1 METKTTGFSALG
13 FPYPLYVV
21 DVLDRNSLVV
31 AGGGGSVKTG
41 VPNRIDIINLY
52 RNGRNAR
59 TPVDV
64 QKSGGLDTGTEAVMS
79 LTVVNP
85 GDGGF
90 IASLE
95 GQKCV
100 EYIAQSKVNLDTSP
114 EKLLSVEKPAYTT
127 DVLEETHLRRRS
139 GRHWN
144 DDKNSELNKMSTSNQ
159 DSDKRDKKYSLSEPV
174 PLEWELTKVRE
185 YTLMEQISCS
195 ADDSGSESPSGSAP
209 KSLSGMPTCV
219 THGGPA
225 GTWLAIGSDSG
236 SVFLIN
242 RHVQQRFLNEKQL
255 GDNPYQ
261 SLIVYPDV
269 SGGLSTGVCSMAF
282 SHAYTSKQDDSTSYP
297 LLATICDR
305 PDWSTLRV
313 WCTNVNLY
321 TKSFLFLNDIK
332 SIHSTLNSRQ
342 QQVKLKTN
350 TSKRNSTNE
359 RGIRMKTFLSNSN
372 NDNSFKIQDDILFS
386 QFMEKYPYAIA
397 SCSSLSSY
405 GTTPPPS
412 PNLVSTSN
420 KVTSERSSDRSNYRF
435 RHCQFMKYSL
445 KSPIPSN
452 QSLSSSEGLKTG
464 ESYTVES
471 MLVTTI
477 QPLCA
482 NRRSFSRL
490 VVWSVP
496 HPSEAATYESLSS
509 NNIKMHQPIQLNT
522 FAEITLPQGHL
533 PACLAVHP
541 SRSRGLIGV
550 GTMEGRVD
558 VYFLSPSNHC
568 LVNIYTLNNAH
579 PIFVTALTF
588 LREDSCIL
596 TRTSKKI
603 KSHHLPFKSDSF
615 DLVSVSVDRLVKWH
629 HGPTYSTIGQLS
641 HGIININNNIS
652 LLKTIINR
660 KTCTYVVCL
669 FSILF
674 LPILIVF
681 LESILSNF
689 Y

>member
-1 METKTTGFSALG
+1 MRNSLMENKTTGFSALG

-52 RNGRNAR
+52 RNGLDAR

-64 QKSGGLDTGTEAVMS
+64 QKSGGLDTGTEAVMN

-95 GQKCV
+95 G
-100 EYIAQSKVNLDTSP
+100 
-114 EKLLSVEKPAYTT
+114 
-127 DVLEETHLRRRS
+127 
-139 GRHWN
+139 RHRK
-144 DDKNSELNKMSTSNQ
+144 DDKDSELNKMSTSTQ
-159 DSDKRDKKYSLSEPV
+159 DSDKKDKKNSVCGPL

-242 RHVQQRFLNEKQL
+242 RHVQQRFLDEEKL
-255 GDNPYQ
+255 GDSPYQ

-282 SHAYTSKQDDSTSYP
+282 SHAYASKQDDSTSYP

-313 WCTNVNLY
+313 WCINVNLQS
-321 TKSFLFLNDIK
+321 KSFLFLNDIK

-342 QQVKLKTN
+342 QLVKLKTN
-350 TSKRNSTNE
+350 TSKRNPSNE
-359 RGIRMKTFLSNSN
+359 RGIRMKTFLSNLD

-386 QFMEKYPYAIA
+386 RSMEKYPYAIA

-420 KVTSERSSDRSNYRF
+420 KITSERSSDRSNYRF

-445 KSPIPSN
+445 KSPISSN
-452 QSLSSSEGLKTG
+452 QSLSSSEGLKTS
-464 ESYTVES
+464 EIYTVES

-496 HPSEAATYESLSS
+496 HPSEAATFESLSS

-568 LVNIYTLNNAH
+568 LINIYTLNNAH

-588 LREDSCIL
+588 LREDSCVL
-596 TRTSKKI
+596 ARTSKKPI
-603 KSHHLPFKSDSF
+603 SRLPLKSDSF

-629 HGPTYSTIGQLS
+629 HGPTYSTVGKLS
-641 HGIININNNIS
+641 HGIININNNNNVS
-652 LLKTIINR
+652 LLKTIINP
-660 KTCTYVVCL
+660 KTFTYIFCL

-674 LPILIVF
+674 LPILMVF
-681 LESILSNF
+681 LESMLSNF

>member
-1 METKTTGFSALG
+1 RSRIKTIELRNNLMENKRTGFSALG

-52 RNGRNAR
+52 RNGLDAR

-95 GQKCV
+95 G
-100 EYIAQSKVNLDTSP
+100 
-114 EKLLSVEKPAYTT
+114 
-127 DVLEETHLRRRS
+127 
-139 GRHWN
+139 RHWK
-144 DDKNSELNKMSTSNQ
+144 DDKDSKLNKMSTSTQ
-159 DSDKRDKKYSLSEPV
+159 DSDKKDKKNSVCEPV

-242 RHVQQRFLNEKQL
+242 RHVQQRFLDEKQL
-255 GDNPYQ
+255 GDSPYQ

-282 SHAYTSKQDDSTSYP
+282 SHAYASKQDDSTLYP

-313 WCTNVNLY
+313 WCTNVNLQS
-321 TKSFLFLNDIK
+321 KSFLFLNDIK

-342 QQVKLKTN
+342 QLVKLKTN
-350 TSKRNSTNE
+350 TSKRNPSNE
-359 RGIRMKTFLSNSN
+359 RGIRMKTFLSNSD

-386 QFMEKYPYAIA
+386 QSMEKYPYAIA

-445 KSPIPSN
+445 KSPISSN
-452 QSLSSSEGLKTG
+452 QSLSSSEGLKTS
-464 ESYTVES
+464 EIYTVES

-496 HPSEAATYESLSS
+496 HPSEAATFESLSS

-568 LVNIYTLNNAH
+568 LINIYTLNNAH

-588 LREDSCIL
+588 LREDSCVL
-596 TRTSKKI
+596 DRTSKKSI
-603 KSHHLPFKSDSF
+603 SRLPLKSDSF

-629 HGPTYSTIGQLS
+629 HGPTYSIVGKLS
-641 HGIININNNIS
+641 HGIINIKKNNVS
-652 LLKTIINR
+652 LLKTIINA
-660 KTCTYVVCL
+660 KTCIYVFCL

-674 LPILIVF
+674 LPILMVF
-681 LESILSNF
+681 LESMLSNL

>member
-1 METKTTGFSALG
+1 METKMSGFSALG

-52 RNGRNAR
+52 RNGQDAR

-100 EYIAQSKVNLDTSP
+100 EYIVQSKVNLVASP
-114 EKLLSVEKPAYTT
+114 AKLLNVEKPASTT
-127 DVLEETHLRRRS
+127 DVLEETNLRHRSRRRCT
-139 GRHWN
+139 
-144 DDKNSELNKMSTSNQ
+144 DDKDSGLNKMSTSMQ
-159 DSDKRDKKYSLSEPV
+159 DSDKKDKNNSLNEPV

-185 YTLMEQISCS
+185 YTLMEQISSS

-242 RHVQQRFLNEKQL
+242 RHIQQRFLDEKQL
-255 GDNPYQ
+255 GDSPYQ

-269 SGGLSTGVCSMAF
+269 SGGLSTGVCSMTF
-282 SHAYTSKQDDSTSYP
+282 SHGSTCKQDDSTSYP

-313 WCTNVNLY
+313 WCTNINLY
-321 TKSFLFLNDIK
+321 PKSFLFLNDIK
-332 SIHSTLNSRQ
+332 SIRSTLNSHQ
-342 QQVKLKTN
+342 QLIKLKTN
-350 TSKRNSTNE
+350 TSKRNSSNE
-359 RGIRMKTFLSNSN
+359 RGIRMKTFISNSDN

-386 QFMEKYPYAIA
+386 QSMEKYPYAIA
-397 SCSSLSSY
+397 SCSSLSFH
-405 GTTPPPS
+405 GATPPPS

-445 KSPIPSN
+445 KSPISSN
-452 QSLSSSEGLKTG
+452 QSLSSSEGLKTS

-496 HPSEAATYESLSS
+496 HPSEAATNESLSS
-509 NNIKMHQPIQLNT
+509 NNIKMHQPIQLKT

-558 VYFLSPSNHC
+558 VYFLSPSTHC
-568 LVNIYTLNNAH
+568 LINIYTLNNAH

-588 LREDSCIL
+588 LREDSYVL
-596 TRTSKKI
+596 GRTCQKPISY
-603 KSHHLPFKSDSF
+603 LPLKSDSF

-629 HGPTYSTIGQLS
+629 HGPTYSTIGKLS
-641 HGIININNNIS
+641 HGIININNNVS
-652 LLKTIINR
+652 LLKRIIHP
-660 KTCTYVVCL
+660 KTCIYVLCL

-674 LPILIVF
+674 LPILMVI
-681 LESILSNF
+681 LESVLSNF
-689 Y
+689 